1 MNGGEGRMDGRRRR
15 RWRHSYRR
23 AEGGRGTRRFVS
35 FFSLLSR
42 GASVIW
48 IQSCRIQPL
57 NPFPPPPPSQYSTMA
72 DYDDLSELETLNDE
86 IATLKSVL
94 EAVKKAETSPDD
106 ACDTIASYVVKN
118 GAKDSF
124 LVADPGSEVN
134 NIYHSNVKGSGRD
147 GGGGCCTAS

>member
-1 MNGGEGRMDGRRRR
+1 
-15 RWRHSYRR
+15 
-23 AEGGRGTRRFVS
+23 
-35 FFSLLSR
+35 
-42 GASVIW
+42 
-48 IQSCRIQPL
+48 
-57 NPFPPPPPSQYSTMA
+57 MA

-124 LVADPGSEVN
+124 LAADPGSEVN
-134 NIYHSNVKGSGRD
+134 NIYHSNVKGSGGD
-147 GGGGCCTAS
+147 GGGGCCTASVRDGDEIEARLFGEGVDCIFSDE